1 MKKRAHEIKL
11 GDTILIKLSKDS
23 FPGIEEKVDFV
34 SNSKKLLK
42 NFKKEVEKDFGFTLR
57 FEVDDID
64 MEYINDEVSDL
75 YGETEEPLPEH
86 VKYTFYHEDMD
97 MFNIE
102 DFSGSSYE
110 WEVE

>member
-11 GDTILIKLSKDS
+11 GDTIKIKLSKDS
-23 FPGIEEKVDFV
+23 FPGAAENIDFV
-34 SNSKKLLK
+34 SGNKKLLR
-42 NFKKEVEKDFGFTLR
+42 NFKKEVENDHGFILQ

-75 YGETEEPLPEH
+75 YGETEDPLPEH
-86 VKYTFYHEDMD
+86 TKYTFYHEDMD
-97 MFNIE
+97 MFAIE
-102 DFSGSSYE
+102 DFSGSTYE